1 MAHDRYRSIRL
12 PEELLEEVEKEVKLG
27 KRGYKS
33 IAEFV
38 KDAIRVKL
46 LQMEYARKLDENE
59 ENREGK

>member
-1 MAHDRYRSIRL
+1 MAHDKYRSIRL
-12 PEELLEEVEKEVKLG
+12 PEELVEEIEKEVKSG

-46 LQMEYARKLDENE
+46 LEMEYGKLRKEKE
-59 ENREGK
+59 EKEKDR